1 MLVIHVARIP
11 PDDGQDIDAVLDP
24 GQVHLEGEQSFE
36 LLEGRLKVH
45 LDKGEE
51 NTVQVKGRLAARLQL
66 ECGRC
71 LEPFTF
77 KIDQD
82 VDLFYLPRHKE
93 AQAEEQDADV
103 QLSDHQMIVVFY
115 DEDRLDLGEMVREQF
130 YLQIP
135 MRRLCKDD
143 CKGICPDCG
152 KNRNLERCDCAP
164 VGATDPRLARL
175 GRLFDK
181 QS

>member
-11 PDDGQDIDAVLDP
+11 PEEGQDIDVVLDP
-24 GQVHLEGEQSFE
+24 GQVHLEGEQAFE
-36 LLEGRLKVH
+36 LLEGRLQAH

-51 NTVQVKGRLAARLQL
+51 NTVQLKGRLLARLKL
-66 ECGRC
+66 DCGRC

-77 KIDQD
+77 PIDQD
-82 VDLFYLPRHKE
+82 IDLFYLPRHKE

-115 DEDRLDLGEMVREQF
+115 DHDTLDLGEMVREQF

-152 KNRNLERCDCAP
+152 KNRNLERCSCAP
-164 VGATDPRLARL
+164 QSATDPRLARL
-175 GRLFDK
+175 GRLFDNK
-181 QS
+181 S